1 MNRRSLVIGL
11 SIYLG
16 ILVLLG
22 LGVAMAI
29 KFWYLNATA
38 EFHHHQSGICQ
49 VLSCNSSILLCH
61 DRFCEY
67 IKMTYGL
74 LNTSV
79 MLSYHQDSIQVNDVT
94 AGTNSTG
101 CPQVNSIISCYYDD
115 RNIPAT
121 LRLTPYHDNA
131 DGAIICIIILCVI
144 ASMTLCIGLN
154 LLVEWCLD
162 TCNPSGSVTT
172 SSSQPSQSSQSSQP
186 SQPVVLYFT

>member
-1 MNRRSLVIGL
+1 MDRRSLVIWL

-22 LGVAMAI
+22 LSVGMAI
-29 KFWYLNATA
+29 RFWYLNETA

-61 DRFCEY
+61 DRLCEY
-67 IKMTYGL
+67 IKMTYDL

-79 MLSYHQDSIQVNDVT
+79 MPSYQQDSIRVNDVND
-94 AGTNSTG
+94 GTNSTG
-101 CPQVNSIISCYYDD
+101 CPPVNSIISCYYDD
-115 RNIPAT
+115 RDISAT

-131 DGAIICIIILCVI
+131 DGAIIFIIILCVI
-144 ASMTLCIGLN
+144 ASMALCIGLN
-154 LLVEWCLD
+154 LLVEWCLN
-162 TCNPSGSVTT
+162 TFNPDGSVTT
-172 SSSQPSQSSQSSQP
+172 PSQPSQSSQPSQP